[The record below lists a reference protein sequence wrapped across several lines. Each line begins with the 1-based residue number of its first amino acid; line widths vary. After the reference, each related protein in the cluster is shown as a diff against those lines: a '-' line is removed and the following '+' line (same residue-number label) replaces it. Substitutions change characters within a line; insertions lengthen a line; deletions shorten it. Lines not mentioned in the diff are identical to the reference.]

1 VKGYKTITAA
11 ALALVGAAVALILH
25 YSEAA
30 VLDPGA
36 LSAAWTSL
44 VTALVFGAL
53 RFATDTPA
61 MSSGKPRA
69 EKPPAPASPGF
80 ARLDLIALASWGG
93 LSVAVGMLAIAWL
106 LGGCGL
112 LRDLTPDQ
120 RAALAA
126 FSQEAAAANLDALSD
141 EIAVKAPQGAAAVR
155 ACAPLVD
162 EAIAESI
169 MGDPCAVELAR
180 RAVACASGALHGFG
194 LEAWAWRVERWG
206 RVLVADVALVAVT
219 VGRADLALCGVE
231 D

>member
-1 VKGYKTITAA
+1 MKGYKTITAA
-11 ALALVGAAVALILH
+11 AIAFVGAAVALILH

-30 VLDPGA
+30 ALDPGA
-36 LSAAWTSL
+36 LSAAWTSG
-44 VTALVFGAL
+44 VSALVFGVL
-53 RFATDTPA
+53 RFMTDTRV
-61 MSSGKPRA
+61 MSSGKPKA
-69 EKPPAPASPGF
+69 EKPASPGF

-126 FSQEAAAANLDALSD
+126 FSQEAAAANLDALAD